1 MKHTTE
7 RVEGLKSN
15 TKTSLYLLATK
26 WTTVDGTRRNL
37 EQVPWVSEGEEL
49 GEFLKATTA
58 SSSTLTP
65 TTVSSWVV
73 SSCTKIKRERLILV
87 VAYFCTFHTSHFYYQ
102 LCHYNYCVW
111 TCMLLSLC
119 QHAMLISEHATYIV
133 DMMMQE
139 KCVIITGLTK
149 HVSGENSKTEF
160 KLRKNHEALMFLD
173 IL

>member
-37 EQVPWVSEGEEL
+37 EQVPWVSDGEEL

-87 VAYFCTFHTSHFYYQ
+87 VAYFCTFHTCHFFYK
-102 LCHYNYCVW
+102 LCHDNYCVW
-111 TCMLLSLC
+111 TCMLLFLFQHATIIC
-119 QHAMLISEHATYIV
+119 QHAAYIV
-133 DMMMQE
+133 DMQA
-139 KCVIITGLTK
+139 KRVILTRLTK
-149 HVSGENSKTEF
+149 HFSGENSKTEF
-160 KLRKNHEALMFLD
+160 KLRKNHDALMFLD